1 VHEVPGA
8 AAPTIND
15 EVHDPTPVFD
25 PAPIVVLAAAI
36 SQTLLLGVHTAAVKP
51 TTPAL
56 AEVEVAEPVVQ
67 VADPAVVG
75 L

>member
-1 VHEVPGA
+1 VHDDPAILAVEHAVEPVPTPLN
-8 AAPTIND
+8 APTN
-15 EVHDPTPVFD
+15 
-25 PAPIVVLAAAI
+25 PAVQ
-36 SQTLLLGVHTAAVKP
+36 SQALLLAVHTAAVKP

-56 AEVEVAEPVVQ
+56 AEVEVAVFVVQ